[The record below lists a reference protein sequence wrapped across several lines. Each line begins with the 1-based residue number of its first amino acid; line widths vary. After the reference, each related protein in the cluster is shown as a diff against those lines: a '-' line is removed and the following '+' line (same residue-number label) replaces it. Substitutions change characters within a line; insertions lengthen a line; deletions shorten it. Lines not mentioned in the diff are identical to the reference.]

1 MGYRGLF
8 LGHSFRSSW
17 TPDKLVTWYLLIPFS
32 KKKLKKVR
40 KPGCPLQ
47 KMEESKMA
55 AAVCQ
60 NWHFQ
65 PFWHIFEYFSLVK
78 TCNFMFLIPRN
89 LFLKDLL
96 NFDFSF
102 WRKGQ
107 FCSKFKQ
114 GRFSMISRI
123 LKPIC
128 CLNITSPK
136 ENHMIDEHEKFQLF
150 SIDTLPT
157 VFIWSVHFA
166 CHRVCTGVN
175 EL

>member
-1 MGYRGLF
+1 MKALNELSFGLSCCFYLLIEVGYRGLF

-32 KKKLKKVR
+32 KKELKKVW
-40 KPGCPLQ
+40 KPGCPLR

-78 TCNFMFLIPRN
+78 TCNFMFLMPRN
-89 LFLKDLL
+89 PFLKDLL
-96 NFDFSF
+96 NFDYSF
-102 WRKGQ
+102 WSKGQ
-107 FCSKFKQ
+107 FCSKFKR
-114 GRFSMISRI
+114 GRFSMISHI

-128 CLNITSPK
+128 C
-136 ENHMIDEHEKFQLF
+136 
-150 SIDTLPT
+150 
-157 VFIWSVHFA
+157 
-166 CHRVCTGVN
+166 
-175 EL
+175 